1 MIEAAIEIGS
11 YLIEHSRFAY
21 RQMGAD
27 PVVADAKFIL
37 RGQEL
42 WLERVPKTG
51 TASSKSRKIQ
61 DFRKPRLRTPS
72 AYTARIHSRENFRAS
87 VRARPKVKSRIRG
100 QSVVA
105 EGTEIHRM
113 LRKPGV
119 RPILRILKIV
129 S

>member
-1 MIEAAIEIGS
+1 
-11 YLIEHSRFAY
+11 
-21 RQMGAD
+21 MGAD

-37 RGQEL
+37 EVGQEL
-42 WLERVPKTG
+42 WIERVPKTG

-87 VRARPKVKSRIRG
+87 VRARPKAKSRIRG

-105 EGTEIHRM
+105 EGTEYTECSESQ
-113 LRKPGV
+113 GFV
-119 RPILRILKIV
+119 QF
-129 S
+129 